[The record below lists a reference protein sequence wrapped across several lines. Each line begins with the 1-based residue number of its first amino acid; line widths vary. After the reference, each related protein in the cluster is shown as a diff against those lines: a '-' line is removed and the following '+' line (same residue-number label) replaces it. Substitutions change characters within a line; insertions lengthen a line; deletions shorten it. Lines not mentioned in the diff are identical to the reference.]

1 MRVRMIGLPPYLPQM
16 DDMFQGNTVDA
27 TTSFVPAATQRTE
40 LNVLSS
46 DEEGA
51 QEEDTLTLMS
61 LGTKRPSSTITTAS
75 SPNKKS
81 KSPAVRAMNMHMTSH
96 LQMAKERLEFQKEM
110 HKENKLALENL
121 RLGVSWKIAE
131 CTRIAEKK
139 MGISAATPTLLDGL
153 IKMAK
158 SEADMD
164 MFLSTTSEPMRM
176 RILENLGLKTG
187 PVDN

>member
-1 MRVRMIGLPPYLPQM
+1 MRVRTTGLPPYLPQM
-16 DDMFQGNTVDA
+16 DEMFQGNTVDG

-40 LNVLSS
+40 LNVVSS

-51 QEEDTLTLMS
+51 QEQDTLTPMS
-61 LGTKRPSSTITTAS
+61 FGTKRPSSTSTTAS

-96 LQMAKERLEFQKEM
+96 LQMARERLEFQKEM

-131 CTRIAEKK
+131 CTRIAEKD

-158 SEADMD
+158 SELDMD
-164 MFLSTTSEPMRM
+164 MFLSTTSEPVRM
-176 RILENLGLKTG
+176 RILENLALKTG
-187 PVDN
+187 SVDN